1 MTTGQM
7 LITVAAMLLLSL
19 LILRVGST
27 TIINQD
33 SMQNSKFG
41 VLAVSIASS
50 ILEEAT
56 MKSFDENSNT
66 DPRTYFSNVNELT
79 VNGSLGIDTGE
90 NADSIET
97 FDDFDDFADFAK
109 TYDSL
114 QSAVFNVTCEINYV
128 DPDIGGLITANRTW
142 HKMLTV
148 TISSPSIVKPGTEEM
163 QELVFKKIFSYFHF
177 Q

>member
-27 TIINQD
+27 TIVNQD
-33 SMQNSKFG
+33 SMQTSKFG

-56 MKSFDENSNT
+56 MKSFDEKANT

-79 VNGSLGIDTGE
+79 VSGSIGIDAGE
-90 NADSIET
+90 NPDSIKT
-97 FDDFDDFADFAK
+97 FDDFDDFHNYTT

-114 QSAVFNVTCEINYV
+114 GSAVFNVSCAVSYV
-128 DPDIGGLITANRTW
+128 DPDLGGFVTANRTW

-148 TISSPSIVKPGTEEM
+148 TISSPSVVKPGTNDMEEF
-163 QELVFKKIFSYFHF
+163 VFRKVFSYFHF

>member
-41 VLAVSIASS
+41 VLAVSISNS
-50 ILEEAT
+50 ILEQAT
-56 MKSFDENSNT
+56 MHSFDEKANT

-79 VNGSLGIDTGE
+79 VDGSLGIDSGE
-90 NADSIET
+90 SADSVET
-97 FDDFDDFADFAK
+97 FDDFDDFNGYTK
-109 TYDSL
+109 TFSKL
-114 QSAVFNVTCEINYV
+114 GSAVFTVNCVVNYIDDGIV
-128 DPDIGGLITANRTW
+128 DLITTNRTW
-142 HKMLTV
+142 NKMITV
-148 TISSPSIVKPGTEEM
+148 TISSPSIVKPGTVEM
-163 QELVFKKIFSYFHF
+163 QELDFSKVFSYFYF

>member
-27 TIINQD
+27 TIVNQD
-33 SMQNSKFG
+33 SMQTSKFG
-41 VLAVSIASS
+41 VLAVSIAAS

-56 MKSFDENSNT
+56 MKSFDENANT

-79 VNGSLGIDTGE
+79 LNGSLGLDAGE
-90 NADSIET
+90 NPDSTKT
-97 FDDFDDFADFAK
+97 FDDFDDFNNYTT
-109 TYDSL
+109 TYDNL
-114 QSAVFNVTCEINYV
+114 GSAVFNVTCQINYV
-128 DPDIGGLITANRTW
+128 DPAVGGLITANRTW

-148 TISSPSIVKPGTEEM
+148 RITSPSIVKPGTNEM
-163 QELVFKKIFSYFHF
+163 QEFVFRKVFSYFYF

>member
-27 TIINQD
+27 TIVNQD
-33 SMQNSKFG
+33 SMQTSKFG

-56 MKSFDENSNT
+56 MKSFDENANT
-66 DPRTYFSNVNELT
+66 VPRTYFSNVNELT
-79 VNGSLGIDTGE
+79 VSGSFGIDTGE
-90 NADSIET
+90 DPDSTST
-97 FDDFDDFADFAK
+97 FDDFDDFHNY
-109 TYDSL
+109 TTSYDSL
-114 QSAVFNVTCEINYV
+114 GSAIFNVTCEVNYV
-128 DPDIGGLITANRTW
+128 DPDIGGFVTANRTW

-148 TISSPSIVKPGTEEM
+148 TISSPSVVKPGTDEM
-163 QELVFKKIFSYFHF
+163 QEFVFRKVFSYFHF